1 MASYRISLRPAAE
14 RDLRKIDPTIRLRIW
29 NRIRSLAEKPLPRG
43 AEKLT
48 GSEDEYRVRVGT
60 FRILY
65 LLDRRQQSLEV
76 FRIAHRREAYR
87 RR

>member
-29 NRIRSLAEKPLPRG
+29 NKIQSLAERPLPRG

-48 GSEDEYRVRVGT
+48 GFLDTRLLESVVNTHREFVMEDDLG
-60 FRILY
+60 
-65 LLDRRQQSLEV
+65 
-76 FRIAHRREAYR
+76 
-87 RR
+87 